1 VSRFEFPS
9 AIVWNAKG
17 EPAVFSAFRPGSI
30 MIASRVRGNASQY
43 ARVADSG
50 NRLTFNFC
58 PVCGPT
64 VYWKSEVA
72 PDLIAV
78 AVGAFADQTFPAPDY
93 SVWERT
99 RHAWAVMGADRP
111 VQHSDLPR
119 RTLPPSTLPENAL
132 NLPAN
137 LRA

>member
-1 VSRFEFPS
+1 MS
-9 AIVWNAKG
+9 ARHAACNCGQLSVTCEG
-17 EPAVFSAFRPGSI
+17 EPVRISACHCLECQRRTGSVFSVQARFNYD
-30 MIASRVRGNASQY
+30 RVKTRGNASQY

-58 PVCGPT
+58 PICGST
-64 VYWKSEVA
+64 VYWKSEAA

-99 RHAWAVMGADRP
+99 RHSWPAMGTDRP
-111 VQHSDLPR
+111 VQHSD
-119 RTLPPSTLPENAL
+119 
-132 NLPAN
+132 
-137 LRA
+137 

>member
-1 VSRFEFPS
+1 MTAR
-9 AIVWNAKG
+9 NAACNCGQLSVTCEG
-17 EPAVFSAFRPGSI
+17 EPVRISACHCLECQRRTGSVFSVQARFNYDC
-30 MIASRVRGNASQY
+30 VKTRGNASQY

-58 PVCGPT
+58 PVCGST
-64 VYWKSEVA
+64 VYWKSEAA

-99 RHAWAVMGADRP
+99 RHSWPVMGTDRP
-111 VQHSDLPR
+111 VQHSD
-119 RTLPPSTLPENAL
+119 
-132 NLPAN
+132 
-137 LRA
+137 